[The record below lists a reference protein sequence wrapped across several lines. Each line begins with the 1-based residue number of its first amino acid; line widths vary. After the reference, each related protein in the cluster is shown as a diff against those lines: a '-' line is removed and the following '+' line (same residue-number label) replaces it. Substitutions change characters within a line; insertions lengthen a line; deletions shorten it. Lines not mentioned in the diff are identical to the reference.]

1 MHLLC
6 QNLGKY
12 LLKKPEVARKAGVSG
27 RESEKSS
34 KNVPTPGFD
43 LLGFPELAPHRGD
56 SVRVASFLGQ
66 VSGWHLR
73 KGLVSKVKDGKN
85 RGSYE

>member
-12 LLKKPEVARKAGVSG
+12 LLKKPDVARKAGVSR

-34 KNVPTPGFD
+34 TNVLAAGFD
-43 LLGFPELAPHRGD
+43 LLGFLELAPHRGD
-56 SVRVASFLGQ
+56 SVRVASFLGRCQ
-66 VSGWHLR
+66 G
-73 KGLVSKVKDGKN
+73 GI
-85 RGSYE
+85 